1 MVIHAFLS
9 FIITLFMS
17 HTYGTLS
24 KVYEFPRNMM
34 DPSSSANLL
43 QVYAF
48 FSFSGILLLM
58 QPEYVFIFQFLLDV
72 S

>member
-17 HTYGTLS
+17 HTCGTLS
-24 KVYEFPRNMM
+24 EVYEFPRNMM

-48 FSFSGILLLM
+48 F
-58 QPEYVFIFQFLLDV
+58 YVFKNFFW
-72 S
+72 

>member
-24 KVYEFPRNMM
+24 EVYEFPCNMM

-48 FSFSGILLLM
+48 FSFFRNFVADATWICV
-58 QPEYVFIFQFLLDV
+58 YI
-72 S
+72 